1 MEKFLLLKDYWSL
14 VEIGYV
20 ESDAGVIESQQRKID
35 EMKLKDL
42 KLKNYL
48 FQGIDRT
55 ILDTI
60 LQKDTAKQ
68 IWDPMKKKFEGNAR
82 VKRSHL
88 QALQREFE
96 TLEMRSGEGVTEY
109 FSRVMTVASKMRA

>member
-1 MEKFLLLKDYWSL
+1 MENFLRSKEYWSL
-14 VEIGYV
+14 VETGYA
-20 ESDAGVIESQQRKID
+20 ESDAGVTDAQQRKID

-42 KLKNYL
+42 KVKNYF
-48 FQGIDRT
+48 FQAINRT

-60 LQKDTAKQ
+60 LQKAIAKQ
-68 IWDPMKKKFEGNAR
+68 IWDAMKKKFEGNAR

-96 TLEMRSGEGVTEY
+96 TLEMRYGEE
-109 FSRVMTVASKMRA
+109 